1 MSLTVYP
8 AKNRNVNRTFPW
20 LLALFLL
27 GGFCAKDRAFG
38 QKNDK
43 GPAKHPAP
51 SMVSL
56 PLKTTYD
63 FSRPLPASLSDRL
76 HTTVAELY
84 RKRNFTGL
92 TVALAVPGKGFW
104 QADTGFVSLSDQR
117 RVDSATIFYW
127 ASVGKTVTAAVIAQL
142 VREKTLRYD
151 DPLSR
156 WYPAIPQA
164 DLITVDNLLTHTSG
178 LYSFNADSTFHY
190 ATRHYPPD
198 ELLAIA
204 LAKPSLFGPGEYWS
218 YSNTGYLL
226 LALIAEKTEGKP
238 FAQIVQ
244 DRIARPLGL
253 HGLKILAPEEVP
265 TNLAL
270 AHENGRTVPQRYS
283 LPLGAGNI
291 VAPSGDMLR
300 FFAALLGGKLLPPA
314 DLQYLL
320 RDLYP
325 MFEKGQYY
333 GRGLM
338 LYDFADLNQSAN
350 RWIGHSGG
358 TGNYR
363 SVVAYDLQSRALV
376 AVAINENQP
385 AEALAYKV
393 LGIVQSEK

>member
-1 MSLTVYP
+1 M
-8 AKNRNVNRTFPW
+8 A
-20 LLALFLL
+20 
-27 GGFCAKDRAFG
+27 
-38 QKNDK
+38 
-43 GPAKHPAP
+43 
-51 SMVSL
+51 SL

-84 RKRNFTGL
+84 QKRNFTGL

-265 TNLAL
+265 ANLAL

-338 LYDFADLNQSAN
+338 LYDFADLDQSAN

>member
-1 MSLTVYP
+1 MFRTVYP

-20 LLALFLL
+20 LLTLLLL
-27 GGFCAKDRAFG
+27 GGLCAKDRAFG
-38 QKNDK
+38 QKNYK

-51 SMVSL
+51 SMASL
-56 PLKTTYD
+56 PFKTMYD
-63 FSRPLPASLSDRL
+63 FSRPLPTSLSDRL
-76 HTTVAELY
+76 HTTVTELCQ
-84 RKRNFTGL
+84 KRNFTGL
-92 TVALAVPGKGFW
+92 TIALALPGKGFW
-104 QADTGFVSLSDQR
+104 QLDTGFVSLPEHR
-117 RVDSATIFYW
+117 RVDSTTLFYW
-127 ASVGKTVTAAVIAQL
+127 ASVGKSVTATVTAQL
-142 VREKTLRYD
+142 VREKKFRYT

-156 WYPAIPQA
+156 WYPAFPQA
-164 DLITVDNLLTHTSG
+164 DLITVDHLLTHTSG

-190 ATRHYPPD
+190 ATRHYTPD
-198 ELLAIA
+198 ELLAISR
-204 LAKPSLFGPGEYWS
+204 AKADLFHPGEYWS

-244 DRIARPLGL
+244 DRIAQPLGL
-253 HGLKILAPEEVP
+253 HGLKILASEEVP
-265 TNLAL
+265 ADLAL
-270 AHENGRTVPQRYS
+270 AHENGQTVPQRYS
-283 LPLGAGNI
+283 LPLGAGNL

-314 DLQYLL
+314 DLRYLL

-338 LYDFADLNQSAN
+338 LYDFADLDQSAN
-350 RWIGHSGG
+350 LWIGHSGG

-363 SVVAYDLQSRALV
+363 SVVVYDLQSRALI

-385 AEALAYKV
+385 AEALAYKL